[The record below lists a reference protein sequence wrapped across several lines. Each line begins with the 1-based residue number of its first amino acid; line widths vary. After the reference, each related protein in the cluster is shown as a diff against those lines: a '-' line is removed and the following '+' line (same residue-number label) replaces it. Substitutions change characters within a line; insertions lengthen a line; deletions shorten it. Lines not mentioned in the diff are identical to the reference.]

1 MLTRLPKRILG
12 LVLCLVWASGC
23 VATTAAGIG
32 AAAGVGGYKW
42 LEGSMEKEYP
52 YPFAQTWE
60 ATLAAV
66 EHFRMKT
73 VERKVSP
80 LSGRIEA
87 SQPDGTLVRIEVQAK
102 PNQITAVAVRFGYL
116 GNKDASLMF
125 HNQVA
130 QELRM

>member
-1 MLTRLPKRILG
+1 
-12 LVLCLVWASGC
+12 

-42 LEGSMEKEYP
+42 LEGSMEREYP

-66 EHFRMKT
+66 EYFRMKT
-73 VERKVSP
+73 VERKVFP
-80 LSGRIEA
+80 LAGRIEA
-87 SQPDGTLVRIEVQAK
+87 TQPDGTLVQIEVEAK
-102 PNQITAVAVRFGYL
+102 PNQITTVAVRFGYI

-130 QELRM
+130 QELMM